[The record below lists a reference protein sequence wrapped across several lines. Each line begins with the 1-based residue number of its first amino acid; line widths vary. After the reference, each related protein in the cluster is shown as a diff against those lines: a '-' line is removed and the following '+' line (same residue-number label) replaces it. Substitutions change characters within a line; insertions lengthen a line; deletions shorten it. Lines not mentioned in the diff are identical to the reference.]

1 MQMIDNIEEIEKQK
15 EVLALK
21 SKLHDIL
28 GQRLFI
34 LHHILNSID
43 GQNFDLKH
51 IKQLLSSMLVE
62 MENEEINGEK
72 SMQNS
77 IVSAFEMVGF
87 KIVFDGEL
95 PKDAHVAKV
104 ITKIVRECATN
115 AIRHANATALFVNI
129 SKNKIEI
136 TDNGKVSFKSFSEGT
151 GIKGMRLASE
161 SIGGK
166 LNIDTT
172 EQFKIVLNF

>member
-1 MQMIDNIEEIEKQK
+1 
-15 EVLALK
+15 
-21 SKLHDIL
+21 
-28 GQRLFI
+28 
-34 LHHILNSID
+34 
-43 GQNFDLKH
+43 
-51 IKQLLSSMLVE
+51 
-62 MENEEINGEK
+62 
-72 SMQNS
+72 
-77 IVSAFEMVGF
+77 MVGF